1 MKRSL
6 AIAISAAAV
15 LMGLTA
21 CSNPE
26 LDDTEQQSG
35 SQDVVTTVEKD
46 DEIAAMLPDSYKD
59 KGFTAAINANI
70 PPVKFVDDSGDITG
84 LNPELLRAAA
94 RVLGIEVTF
103 KEVTFDALVP
113 GLESKRYD
121 VIASVGDYVER
132 QKHIDFIDY
141 LQNGTA
147 IIATTDFEKDKVKPA
162 DLCGLS
168 IGYTRGTSQQ
178 ANLEAANEE
187 CAAAGEPAIKINA
200 YQDGGAG
207 VLSVKSGEAD
217 GFWGDLPPMAYNVR
231 TDSDMF
237 KLIYTEQDSVV
248 GIGIHKD
255 NAEFRDALRAAL
267 LKLVDNGVYDKLL
280 DQWGLADFGVPTMDI
295 NSENSIGEG

>member
-6 AIAISAAAV
+6 AVAISTAV
-15 LMGLTA
+15 VLVGLTA

-26 LDDTEQQSG
+26 LDDTEQQAG
-35 SQDVVTTVEKD
+35 SDDVVTSVEKD
-46 DEIAAMLPDSYKD
+46 DAIAAMLPESYQ
-59 KGFTAAINANI
+59 GGSFTAAINANV
-70 PPVKFVDDSGDITG
+70 PPVKFVDDAGEING

-94 RVLGIEVTF
+94 RVMGVEVTF
-103 KEVTFDALVP
+103 QEATFDSLVP
-113 GLESKRYD
+113 GLESKRFD

-132 QKHIDFIDY
+132 QTNIDFIDY

-147 IIATTDFEKDKVKPA
+147 IIAPTGFEKDEVKPG

-168 IGYTRGTSQQ
+168 IGYVRGTSQQ
-178 ANLEAANEE
+178 GNLEAANQE

-207 VLSVKSGEAD
+207 VLSVKSGAAD
-217 GFWGDLPPMAYNVR
+217 GFWGDLPPMAYNVQ
-231 TDSDMF
+231 TDPDVF

-248 GIGIHKD
+248 GIGVNKD

-267 LKLVDNGVYDKLL
+267 LKLVDDGVYDELL
-280 DQWGLADFGVPTMDI
+280 DQWGLADFGVPTMEL
-295 NSENSIGEG
+295 NSKNSLANS

>member
-6 AIAISAAAV
+6 AIALSAAAV

-21 CSNPE
+21 CANPE

-59 KGFTAAINANI
+59 EGFTAAINANI

-94 RVLGIEVTF
+94 RVLGIDVSF

-132 QKHIDFIDY
+132 QAHIDFIDY

-147 IIATTDFEKDKVKPA
+147 IIAPKDFEKDEVEPA

-178 ANLEAANEE
+178 GNLEAANKE
-187 CAAAGEPAIKINA
+187 CSAAGEPPIKINA

-248 GIGIHKD
+248 GIGVHKD

-280 DQWGLADFGVPTMDI
+280 DQWGLSDFGVPTMDI
-295 NSENSIGEG
+295 NSKNSIGEG